1 MHVLGVKEE
10 RWGFSEVVPTLGM
23 GAAGQMCTAGGSPD
37 PALRPPPVAASLN
50 WGGGGRAE
58 SGHALKHRN
67 GAMEWGWRRG
77 GEGVLLVVSTQ
88 RKEKSRRV

>member
-50 WGGGGRAE
+50 WGGVAEQNLATHSSTEMGQWSGAGG
-58 SGHALKHRN
+58 G
-67 GAMEWGWRRG
+67 G

-88 RKEKSRRV
+88 RNEKSRRV